1 METQKVT
8 IDRHRLSIT
17 GKILD
22 FFFCYNYLFPYCFSI
37 ILSAGTRHVHRFAV
51 WMHFKEDYWNMEIM
65 NVSKKSSIRH
75 TPRNFPAYFSLLPL
89 VLSYCPTY
97 FIISRLVFRSCSTF
111 CQHGFSSV
119 FPNLFHYCK
128 HWLSTVLPPVSS
140 EQFQKAFYSI
150 MHFWGW
156 FCDNYF
162 LTVLVF
168 SIINF
173 SQKWSSRMTN
183 LQRKVH
189 TFVDRVHQPKNIVV
203 HTYAGCCQLK
213 SHQFGWRTCI
223 CIFWRPQKN
232 WVWSMTWPTGG
243 PPKINY
249 GTNIIVEKP
258 A

>member
-1 METQKVT
+1 MCQKVKYT
-8 IDRHRLSIT
+8 AYPQKFSGLFQPFAIGFKLLS
-17 GKILD
+17 
-22 FFFCYNYLFPYCFSI
+22 NLFHHFSI
-37 ILSAGTRHVHRFAV
+37 G
-51 WMHFKEDYWNMEIM
+51 
-65 NVSKKSSIRH
+65 
-75 TPRNFPAYFSLLPL
+75 FPQLFN
-89 VLSYCPTY
+89 
-97 FIISRLVFRSCSTF
+97 I